1 MLGSGRH
8 AAGVAEI
15 TILFTTAAPA
25 LCIGRDP
32 FEVEY
37 QLPAYQTGVFW
48 LPNFDLKST
57 RKCAWIAYT
66 AFMPAGNLSVVSDDQ
81 T

>member
-25 LCIGRDP
+25 LCIGRGP
-32 FEVEY
+32 FEAEY
-37 QLPAYQTGVFW
+37 QLPAYQTGVFGS
-48 LPNFDLKST
+48 PIS
-57 RKCAWIAYT
+57 I
-66 AFMPAGNLSVVSDDQ
+66 
-81 T
+81 

>member
-15 TILFTTAAPA
+15 TILFTIAAPA
-25 LCIGRDP
+25 SALGRDP

-37 QLPAYQTGVFW
+37 QLPAYQTGVLAPQFRSKIDPQVR
-48 LPNFDLKST
+48 LDCLHGIHARRQSFS
-57 RKCAWIAYT
+57 RK
-66 AFMPAGNLSVVSDDQ
+66 
-81 T
+81 